1 MQIAG
6 KASYSRRQGAL
17 VIDPW
22 AERRPERSRRVEGS
36 NVLKCPNNLGGCY
49 NYKESTICFI
59 FRCDLIIPNPSLPP
73 FLWFGGWNR
82 YYTNEVCSGRL

>member
-6 KASYSRRQGAL
+6 KASYSRRQG
-17 VIDPW
+17 
-22 AERRPERSRRVEGS
+22 EEGHRSLSGVEGS

-59 FRCDLIIPNPSLPP
+59 FCYDLIIPNPSLPP
-73 FLWFGGWNR
+73 FL
-82 YYTNEVCSGRL
+82 